1 MNDVNGVQ
9 LYRIW
14 STRLLL
20 QHGGPTKILVV
31 DDLPIAAEALAI
43 ALSDPKRVTRFAL
56 SGVEAVNQLTEWT
69 PDVVVLDINMP
80 EHDGYQTARVL
91 RRLATTRD
99 VVLIAF
105 TAQSEAEV
113 SSRAVAAGFD
123 AYCQKGNSV
132 PRLICLIDDFIAEPS
147 N

>member
-1 MNDVNGVQ
+1 MDDVKGLQ

-14 STRLLL
+14 STRTLS
-20 QHGGPTKILVV
+20 HYGVPTKVLVV

-43 ALSDPKRVTRFAL
+43 ALSDPKRATRFAL
-56 SGVEAVNQLTEWT
+56 SGVEAVNQLSEWT
-69 PDVVVLDINMP
+69 PDVIILDINMP

-105 TAQSEAEV
+105 TAQSEAEI
-113 SSRAVAAGFD
+113 SLRAVAAGFD

-132 PRLICLIDDFIAEPS
+132 PRLIGLIDNFIAEPS
-147 N
+147 K